1 MRPGRVLWKGLGEKE
16 KGRNVIKYNLKSQT
30 AKGEINGFE
39 NSFQKCYKSISP
51 HYLPPQQFDANL
63 V

>member
-1 MRPGRVLWKGLGEKE
+1 MEKE
-16 KGRNVIKYNLKSQT
+16 KGRNVVIKYNLKNQT
-30 AKGEINGFE
+30 AKGEMNGFE

-51 HYLPPQQFDANL
+51 HYLPPQQFDANP